1 MVEEQ
6 KRYLWRRSRG
16 NLQILLKRSLPE
28 RWIVFYKE
36 RCLLE
41 QPFIKDT
48 TQTINDLLIANIAK
62 IGENIQINRFV
73 RFEVGEC

>member
-1 MVEEQ
+1 MPA
-6 KRYLWRRSRG
+6 G
-16 NLQILLKRSLPE
+16 AA
-28 RWIVFYKE
+28 
-36 RCLLE
+36 
-41 QPFIKDT
+41 FIKDT